1 MNGER
6 QFRNLLLHIISRS
19 ATATLAIAVIFALT
33 VVLTPSVQAQTPSAG
48 GTWTEQVLLSFDGTD
63 GADPLAN
70 LIFDA
75 AGNLYGTT
83 YAGGSYGLGTVFELT
98 PSMGGGWTEKVLHN
112 FGQGSDGSQPA
123 GGLIFDAAGRL
134 YGTTYFGGSNGYGT
148 VFQLIPSAGGDWTE
162 KVLHSFSGT
171 DGSNPVYGSLTFDA
185 AGNLYGTTYAGGSY
199 GLGTVFELTPNP
211 HAIGGSWAEK
221 VLHNFGQGSDGS
233 QPENGLIFDAAGN
246 LYGTTYA
253 GGSYGVG
260 AVFELTPSMGGG
272 WSEKVLHN
280 FGQGSDGSQPVG
292 GLIFDAAGR
301 LYGTTQVGGSFYH
314 GTVFELTPE
323 PGGDWTEKVLH
334 NFSGGADGAV
344 PNVGLI
350 FDAAHNLYGTTD
362 LGGAYGWGTVFELAP
377 SPHAVG
383 GGWTAQVLHN
393 FGQGSDGADP
403 YGTLI
408 LDPAGNL
415 YGVTE
420 YGGAYHFYDGTVF
433 ELIHN

>member
-1 MNGER
+1 
-6 QFRNLLLHIISRS
+6 
-19 ATATLAIAVIFALT
+19 
-33 VVLTPSVQAQTPSAG
+33 
-48 GTWTEQVLLSFDGTD
+48 
-63 GADPLAN
+63 
-70 LIFDA
+70 
-75 AGNLYGTT
+75 
-83 YAGGSYGLGTVFELT
+83 
-98 PSMGGGWTEKVLHN
+98 
-112 FGQGSDGSQPA
+112 
-123 GGLIFDAAGRL
+123 
-134 YGTTYFGGSNGYGT
+134 
-148 VFQLIPSAGGDWTE
+148 
-162 KVLHSFSGT
+162 
-171 DGSNPVYGSLTFDA
+171 
-185 AGNLYGTTYAGGSY
+185 
-199 GLGTVFELTPNP
+199 
-211 HAIGGSWAEK
+211 
-221 VLHNFGQGSDGS
+221 
-233 QPENGLIFDAAGN
+233 
-246 LYGTTYA
+246 
-253 GGSYGVG
+253 
-260 AVFELTPSMGGG
+260 VFELTPSMGGG

-408 LDPAGNL
+408 FDPAGNL

>member
-199 GLGTVFELTPNP
+199 G
-211 HAIGGSWAEK
+211 
-221 VLHNFGQGSDGS
+221 
-233 QPENGLIFDAAGN
+233 
-246 LYGTTYA
+246 
-253 GGSYGVG
+253 VG

-408 LDPAGNL
+408 FDPAGNL